1 MKRIWILFAICL
13 LLTGCGGKSRTSYR
27 VVTGVEVAYSRAG
40 DTIHRTYTKQG
51 SMGSILTYLRLL
63 RPFGP
68 TVPKESF
75 DTSCTIKLQYSDG
88 TDSVYLQQGNRYLQ
102 RDGEEWQ
109 NIDRSRA
116 TLLYPLLLLLPS
128 DT

>member
-1 MKRIWILFAICL
+1 MKRIWMILAICL
-13 LLTGCGGKSRTSYR
+13 LLTGCGVKTRSVYR

-40 DTIHRTYTKQG
+40 DTLYRTYTKQA

-88 TDSVYLQQGNRYLQ
+88 TDSVYLQQGNRYLR

-128 DT
+128 DA